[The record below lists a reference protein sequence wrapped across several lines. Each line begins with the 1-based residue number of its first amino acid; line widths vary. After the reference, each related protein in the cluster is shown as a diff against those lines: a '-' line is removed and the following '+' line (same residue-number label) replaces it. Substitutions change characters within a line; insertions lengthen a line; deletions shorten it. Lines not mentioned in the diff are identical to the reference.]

1 MMEKRNV
8 VETRRTP
15 THELQD
21 SKGDWDKRAADSFT
35 AGPKVKPVASS
46 KRKGSVANVVSE

>member
-8 VETRRTP
+8 VETHRTP
-15 THELQD
+15 AHDLQD
-21 SKGDWDKRAADSFT
+21 PKGDWDKRAADAFT

-46 KRKGSVANVVSE
+46 TRKGSVANVVSE